1 MAHACFNHYSTFIG
15 VFYSSTASMP
25 DTLDEASQHNIVAL
39 KRKATESS
47 TSDLDPHQ
55 YSTLTKRKSPLTNIV
70 EDSSIESE
78 KGWSNRTR
86 TPKERFTDEQG
97 SERSRNTRSH
107 RSYSSKDEHISKS
120 TRVTSAW
127 PPDESQTQDD
137 AAGESSDSNS
147 TSSTKNETGG
157 IDEISM
163 WRCRQCQKTF
173 TQRVMLQ
180 VHVCP
185 QQPLKPYRCG
195 QCELSFATAAELRSH
210 VETHASEKPFKCG
223 FCSRSFAGATT
234 LNNHVRTHMG
244 KRPFSCDHCGKGFAQ
259 AGQLARHQRTPG
271 ECETRNN
278 KS

>member
-1 MAHACFNHYSTFIG
+1 M
-15 VFYSSTASMP
+15 
-25 DTLDEASQHNIVAL
+25 DEVGQQNIVNL
-39 KRKATESS
+39 KRKSTES
-47 TSDLDPHQ
+47 TNFESDLRQ
-55 YSTLTKRKSPLTNIV
+55 YPSLTKRKSPLTNII
-70 EDSSIESE
+70 EESSVESE
-78 KGWSNRTR
+78 KGWSNRPH
-86 TPKERFTDEQG
+86 TPKERLTDDQG
-97 SERSRNTRSH
+97 LERAWNTKSH
-107 RSYSSKDEHISKS
+107 RSHLSKEEHVSKS
-120 TRVTSAW
+120 SRVTSAW
-127 PPDESQTQDD
+127 PSDESPTQDE

-147 TSSTKNETGG
+147 TSSTKNENAG

-195 QCELSFATAAELRSH
+195 QCELSFATATELRSH

-244 KRPFSCDHCGKGFAQ
+244 KRPFNCELCGKSFAQ

-271 ECETRNN
+271 ECETRNT